1 VEQIAGH
8 PDVETHHI
16 TDAERRRHP
25 RTFSRTT
32 CLVKTREGLREYV
45 VSNLSV
51 SGALLIGGPP
61 LGEGYPLTI
70 VLRIPLYPEV
80 TVAARVV
87 RNGVD
92 EADAPY
98 MGVEFVHKTD
108 QTEDHIQSALL
119 SELERSRSDGRIA
132 DILD

>member
-1 VEQIAGH
+1 MEQIAGH

-32 CLVKTREGLREYV
+32 CLVKTREGVREYV

-61 LGEGYPLTI
+61 LGEGYPLD
-70 VLRIPLYPEV
+70 VLRNSA
-80 TVAARVV
+80 AARWSASTTRTAV
-87 RNGVD
+87 RTRRTWPTAGGPD
-92 EADAPY
+92 SSTA
-98 MGVEFVHKTD
+98 
-108 QTEDHIQSALL
+108 
-119 SELERSRSDGRIA
+119 SRP
-132 DILD
+132 